1 MFAGER
7 DLAIRSLDARFA
19 QVRLVTAAMRR
30 IGDGS
35 YDYCVQ
41 CEEKIEITRLT
52 ALPQAHFCIRCQEE
66 ISDALH
72 TAFLTALLLGGDTTT
87 AEAAVLDGI
96 GACEDISHRGL
107 LIEAV
112 RSMLRRRASSVDAAG
127 PVQLLPLELSR
138 LFMLKPLSRDCFV
151 LRLLVGFS
159 PEVCAGLL
167 DISITE
173 SEEAVYA
180 GLTDLPFLFSHTG
193 MNQPSES

>member
-1 MFAGER
+1 VFAGER
-7 DLAIRSLDARFA
+7 DDLGIRSLDAHFA

-35 YDYCVQ
+35 YGYCVQ
-41 CEEKIEITRLT
+41 CEEEIGPTRLT

-66 ISDALH
+66 ISGALH

-96 GACEDISHRGL
+96 GACDISHRGL

-127 PVQLLPLELSR
+127 PGQLLPLELSR

-151 LRLLVGFS
+151 LRLLVGLS

-180 GLTDLPFLFSHTG
+180 GLNELPFLFSHRG